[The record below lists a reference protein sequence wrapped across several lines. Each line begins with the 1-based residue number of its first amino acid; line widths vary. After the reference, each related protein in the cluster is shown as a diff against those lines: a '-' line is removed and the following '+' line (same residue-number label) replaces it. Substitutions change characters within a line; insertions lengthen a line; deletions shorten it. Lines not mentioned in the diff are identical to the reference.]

1 MCRLSARGGEPLKS
15 LQAVRWQRSRTVG
28 AAWLHSPPR
37 RLSPARRLTEEDLT
51 HYGRSAKGSEPHI
64 KRTPSRVDSGPDQAL
79 QLHDRPLWGS
89 IATLDDPISLHEWLH
104 ALPEGH
110 RPLGGHPNPL
120 NVDSSAVEITT
131 RGVALPQIG
140 EVELSRRVGPVPKA
154 RTAPGSAGV
163 VRWPYARPRV
173 LASSVIVELIR
184 IGAGE
189 PGVRIAG
196 MPGLPYLGRS
206 AYPYPVVSNPT
217 PRVRAPRARARP
229 PA

>member
-64 KRTPSRVDSGPDQAL
+64 TRTPSRVDSGPDQAL

-131 RGVALPQIG
+131 RGVAMPQIG
-140 EVELSRRVGPVPKA
+140 EVELSRR
-154 RTAPGSAGV
+154 
-163 VRWPYARPRV
+163 
-173 LASSVIVELIR
+173 
-184 IGAGE
+184 
-189 PGVRIAG
+189 
-196 MPGLPYLGRS
+196 
-206 AYPYPVVSNPT
+206 
-217 PRVRAPRARARP
+217 
-229 PA
+229 

>member
-1 MCRLSARGGEPLKS
+1 MAEVKDGRGS
-15 LQAVRWQRSRTVG
+15 M
-28 AAWLHSPPR
+28 AALPPR

-64 KRTPSRVDSGPDQAL
+64 TRTPSRVDSGPDQAL

-140 EVELSRRVGPVPKA
+140 EVELSRRVGPVAKLEQHRDQPESFDG
-154 RTAPGSAGV
+154 RTHG
-163 VRWPYARPRV
+163 RV
-173 LASSVIVELIR
+173 
-184 IGAGE
+184 
-189 PGVRIAG
+189 
-196 MPGLPYLGRS
+196 Y
-206 AYPYPVVSNPT
+206 
-217 PRVRAPRARARP
+217 
-229 PA
+229 